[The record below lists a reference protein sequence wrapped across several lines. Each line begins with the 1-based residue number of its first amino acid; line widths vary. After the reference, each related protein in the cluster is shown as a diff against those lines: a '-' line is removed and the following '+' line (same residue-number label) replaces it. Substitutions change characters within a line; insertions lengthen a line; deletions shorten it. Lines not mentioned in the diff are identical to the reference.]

1 MVDVIRVVT
10 GFLKE
15 NCYII
20 HNGIDCLVVDPG
32 SDQEKILTEINKKG
46 LKVKGILITHYHF
59 DHVGCLEAFKEI
71 YPTAKIVDYKT
82 KGDVK
87 INTFEFKVI
96 ETYGHTMDSVSFYF
110 DKNDILFT
118 GDFVFKGTI
127 GNFEEDNESNM
138 FNSLKIFKYMSTN
151 VKIYPGH
158 DEETTVEAELKNNPF
173 LKGI

>member
-1 MVDVIRVVT
+1 MLEVIRVVT

-20 HNGIDCLVVDPG
+20 HNGIDCLVIDPG
-32 SDQEKILTEINKKG
+32 DDQKKILTEIHSRG
-46 LKVKGILITHYHF
+46 LQVKGILITHYHF
-59 DHVGCLEAFKEI
+59 DHVGCLETFKEI

-87 INTFEFKVI
+87 IDTFEFKVI

-118 GDFVFKGTI
+118 GDFVFKETI
-127 GNFEEDNESNM
+127 GNFEEDNEQAM
-138 FNSLKIFKYMSTN
+138 INSLKVFKYMSVN
-151 VKIYPGH
+151 VRIYPGH
-158 DEETTVEAELKNNPF
+158 DEETTVEHEIKYNPF
-173 LKGI
+173 LRGI